1 MHRIIG
7 GTLSLLG
14 RWAGRGRRLAVQVG
28 LGAAFVVGAP
38 GAAWAWNAHAVCT
51 WPALQGLAELAPL
64 KVRAESL
71 ERFLAAE
78 APRLERLLAEH
89 EAWARAHL
97 EPYAPR
103 PDALAFKAPGPGA
116 APGPAGDADLRLRFL
131 NALRVNVGARLPLFL
146 QLRPGEPPGARPHL
160 AWTEVTTLASG
171 GGARGSR
178 FVALAEGDEVAVT
191 DVVGSAS
198 QEPDFGLDVGLFAD
212 SGTAHGRSY
221 GFGEMPFGNPAL
233 EYATQAPFHMGFYHE
248 ARIIFAA
255 GAFLRRTHPEA
266 RIALFTTLARHALA
280 SGHEYWGWRFAG
292 WALHYVQDLTQP
304 YHARLLP
311 GISVLSML
319 LTQAVALA
327 GWEGPKTRAV
337 TLASNRHTLIE
348 SYQEQRLTQAL
359 RDGRSDD
366 PLLAAL
372 RETGRDAGHWRYLP
386 TSARTLVSQEAFD
399 AAPALDAQIA
409 RSFPPRYTSDPG
421 VNLGPETDD
430 LDLVG
435 IARQHSA
442 AEQERLDQQLAARLQ
457 RLGVHTR
464 ALLRELLGDGALPTP
479 RP

>member
-1 MHRIIG
+1 MQRIVDD
-7 GTLSLLG
+7 TLSRLG
-14 RWAGRGRRLAVQVG
+14 RWAGRGRRLAAQVG
-28 LGAAFVVGAP
+28 VGAAFVAGAP
-38 GAAWAWNAHAVCT
+38 GAAWAWNAHALCT

-103 PDALAFKAPGPGA
+103 PDALAFKTASA
-116 APGPAGDADLRLRFL
+116 AGGDDLRMRFL
-131 NALRVNVGARLPLFL
+131 KALRLNVSARLPLFV
-146 QLRPGEPPGARPHL
+146 QLREGEALGARVPL

-171 GGARGSR
+171 GGARGSM
-178 FVALAEGDEVAVT
+178 FVALAEGGEVAVT
-191 DVVGSAS
+191 DVVASAS

-233 EYATQAPFHMGFYHE
+233 DYATQAPFHMGFYHE
-248 ARIIFAA
+248 ARIVYAA

-266 RIALFTTLARHALA
+266 RIALFTALARHALA

-311 GISVLSML
+311 GVSVLRML
-319 LTQAVALA
+319 GTQAVAIA
-327 GWEGPKTRAV
+327 GWEGPKIHAV
-337 TLASNRHTLIE
+337 TLVSNRHTLIE
-348 SYQEQRLTQAL
+348 SYQQQRLTQAL
-359 RDGRSDD
+359 RDGRVDD

-372 RETGRDAGHWRYLP
+372 RETVRDTEHWRYLP
-386 TSARTLVSQEAFD
+386 TSTRNVVSREAFD

-435 IARQHSA
+435 IARQQA
-442 AEQERLDQQLAARLQ
+442 AEEQERLDRQLAARLQ

-464 ALLRELLGDGALPTP
+464 ALLRELLGDRALPAP